1 MRTLDHVRQAFVPIA
16 RPGLEEQRA
25 ATVERQLKGNRDTLH
40 SRAVEGGDRSGEGA
54 QFSVAAID
62 RQPVQRYLKGPP
74 RRPTTGIGDCPVQ
87 GVGDA
92 AAGSWPPQVI
102 SSQLMDR

>member
-1 MRTLDHVRQAFVPIA
+1 
-16 RPGLEEQRA
+16 
-25 ATVERQLKGNRDTLH
+25 
-40 SRAVEGGDRSGEGA
+40 
-54 QFSVAAID
+54 VAAID